1 MKSRAPIL
9 PFVFPFVTCEPVMTI
24 AQLPKRGGLMSK
36 VTRRILSVVVSLML
50 FSALTMAQTA
60 KNSTDKE
67 KEHHSRFAKVAFW
80 RHHKHADK
88 NAKPAH
94 ATQSPSTQPQAK
106 TAQLKPASAKPA
118 AGKNSQNQQHASQMS
133 QTSGKK
139 LSGAN
144 KAKAQPKAHDP
155 KRDSL

>member
-1 MKSRAPIL
+1 
-9 PFVFPFVTCEPVMTI
+9 
-24 AQLPKRGGLMSK
+24 MSK
-36 VTRRILSVVVSLML
+36 ATRTILSVVVGLML
-50 FSALTMAQTA
+50 FSALTMAQTGA
-60 KNSTDKE
+60 KNSDKDKN

-80 RHHKHADK
+80 RHHKDADK

-94 ATQSPSTQPQAK
+94 ATQAPSTQPQAK

-118 AGKNSQNQQHASQMS
+118 AGKNSQSQQHASQMS
-133 QTSGKK
+133 KPSGKK

-155 KRDSL
+155 KADSL

>member
-1 MKSRAPIL
+1 
-9 PFVFPFVTCEPVMTI
+9 
-24 AQLPKRGGLMSK
+24 MSK

-60 KNSTDKE
+60 KNSTDKD

-80 RHHKHADK
+80 RHHKDADK

-94 ATQSPSTQPQAK
+94 ATQAPSSQPQAK

-118 AGKNSQNQQHASQMS
+118 AGKNSQNQQHANEMS
-133 QTSGKK
+133 KPSGKK

-144 KAKAQPKAHDP
+144 KTKAQHKAHDP
-155 KRDSL
+155 KADSL

>member
-1 MKSRAPIL
+1 
-9 PFVFPFVTCEPVMTI
+9 
-24 AQLPKRGGLMSK
+24 MSK
-36 VTRRILSVVVSLML
+36 ATRRILSVVVSLML

-60 KNSTDKE
+60 AKNADKD

-80 RHHKHADK
+80 RHHKDADK

-94 ATQSPSTQPQAK
+94 ATQAPSTQPQAK

-133 QTSGKK
+133 KPSGKK

-144 KAKAQPKAHDP
+144 KTKAQHQAHDP
-155 KRDSL
+155 KADSL